1 MSSIHRF
8 DLMLQNEIVS
18 ACRASLSLGGKKRKS
33 INNISAWTSWR
44 ENVLQTIR
52 SAFPK
57 AIFERRNELNARIVS
72 RFEFDHFRIENVL
85 FESLPGWEVNGTVYL
100 PKQRGIYPGVVCPTG
115 HSTKTGENYQ
125 RSAQIFAR
133 NGYIAISFDPPG
145 CAGEI
150 AHLNDHFTNGLIGY
164 LTGFWSQTH
173 FVIDAIRCID
183 YLLTRDD
190 VDSKAGISITG
201 VSGGGVTSFFTALL
215 DERIAFTAPVCCL
228 NEHESIHLTDLYT
241 SCPEQFGPGYIST
254 GIDYVDYIA
263 AIAPRPCLIMGGK
276 NDEVFDYRSTV
287 RLFEE
292 VKSIYKVADCQDQCG
307 LYIDEESGHAYSV
320 NMANEAVKWMN
331 KFIKKSDE
339 SALNITEEQIYII
352 EKEKLLCHPSNK
364 VNMFTINRDIA
375 IKLRNERQKK
385 RNHLYP
391 IVENLL
397 NVSANVG
404 PMNVSKRSGPHRV
417 WHALIEEIDIQ
428 PNSETHLPGLMITHT
443 EDKSPNPGML
453 WIDEHGK
460 WSALLHDGFLCQ
472 ALRIFSDDC
481 LPEQPRILSLDVS
494 GFGSLTPEP
503 TAYDL
508 AGWNDIERI
517 LTYLS
522 VANSKPI
529 MGLCVRDAICGLDYL
544 KSRPEVDINK
554 IIVGGRGIGA
564 IVALHVACLKPEVK
578 RVICM
583 DMLSHY
589 GAMTEEFPFSWRQ
602 SIVIP
607 NILLYYDLPEL
618 ISSLVNTNVY
628 VINPL
633 SAVKSLISQEY
644 ADDLYSVA
652 SNAIIKCKVD
662 GGSALIDAIYA
673 KW

>member
-1 MSSIHRF
+1 MF
-8 DLMLQNEIVS
+8 YMDQPELMLQNEIVS
-18 ACRASLSLGGKKRKS
+18 ACRASLSSGAKRRRS
-33 INNISAWTSWR
+33 INSIEDWLSWR
-44 ENVLQTIR
+44 SDVLGIIK

-57 AIFERRNELNARIVS
+57 IIFERNNELNVRIVS
-72 RFEFDHFRIENVL
+72 KFEFENFRIENVL

-100 PKQRGIYPGVVCPTG
+100 PKRRGKYPGVVCPTG
-115 HSTKTGENYQ
+115 HSAKTGENYQ
-125 RSAQIFAR
+125 RPAQVFAR

-190 VDSKAGISITG
+190 IDNSAGISITG

-215 DERIAFTAPVCCL
+215 DERVVFTAPVCCL
-228 NEHESIHLTDLYT
+228 NEHESLHLNDLYT
-241 SCPEQFGPGYIST
+241 SCPEQFGPGYISA
-254 GIDYVDYIA
+254 GIDYVDYIS

-292 VKSIYKVADCQDQCG
+292 VKNVYKIIGHQDQCG
-307 LYIDEESGHAYSV
+307 LYIDEESGHAYSI
-320 NMANEAVKWMN
+320 NMTNEAVKWMN
-331 KFIKKSDE
+331 RIIKKSDDV
-339 SALNITEEQIYII
+339 SDLRDEQIFII
-352 EKEKLLCHPSNK
+352 DQEKLLCRPSNK
-364 VNMFTINRDIA
+364 VNMFTINRDEA
-375 IKLRNERQKK
+375 IRVKGDRKKVQNGLHPLVEKLLGISADIK
-385 RNHLYP
+385 P
-391 IVENLL
+391 L
-397 NVSANVG
+397 NVSL
-404 PMNVSKRSGPHRV
+404 RSGSRRI
-417 WHALIEEIDIQ
+417 WHALVEEVYIQ
-428 PNSETHLPGLMITHT
+428 SSSYTHLPGLMITHV
-443 EDKSPNPGML
+443 EDKTPKPGML
-453 WIDEHGK
+453 WIDEYGK
-460 WSALLHDGFLCQ
+460 WSALRHDGFLCQ
-472 ALRIFSDDC
+472 ALRIFADDC

-522 VANSKPI
+522 IANSKPI
-529 MGLCVRDAICGLDYL
+529 MGLRVRDAICGLDYL
-544 KSRPEVDINK
+544 ASRPEVDIDK

-564 IVALHVACLKPEVK
+564 VVALHVACLRSYIK

-583 DMLSHY
+583 DSLSHY
-589 GAMTEEFPFSWRQ
+589 GAMTDKFPFSWRQ
-602 SIVIP
+602 SIIIP
-607 NILLYYDLPEL
+607 NILKYYDLPEL
-618 ISSLVNTNVY
+618 ISSLENMSVF

-633 SAVKSLISQEY
+633 DAQKSLLSQES
-644 ADDLYSVA
+644 ADSLYGNS
-652 SNAIIKCKVD
+652 SNVIIKCNVD

>member
-1 MSSIHRF
+1 MSSMRSYES
-8 DLMLQNEIVS
+8 MLQNEVVS
-18 ACRASLSLGGKKRKS
+18 ACRDSLSLGAKRRKS
-33 INNISAWTSWR
+33 INSVSDWVSWR
-44 ENVLQTIR
+44 EDILRVIR
-52 SAFPK
+52 SAFPS
-57 AIFERRNELNARIVS
+57 AIFERNNELNARIVS
-72 RFEFDHFRIENVL
+72 RFEFDHFCIENVL

-100 PKQRGIYPGVVCPTG
+100 PKDRGIYPGVVCPTG

-125 RSAQIFAR
+125 RPAQVFAR

-150 AHLNDHFTNGLIGY
+150 AYLNDHFTNGLIGY

-190 VDSKAGISITG
+190 VDAEAGISITG

-215 DERIAFTAPVCCL
+215 DERVAFMAPVCCL

-241 SCPEQFGPGYIST
+241 SCPEQFGPGYISA
-254 GIDYVDYIA
+254 GIDYVDYIS
-263 AIAPRPCLIMGGK
+263 AISPRPCLIMGGK

-292 VKSIYKVADCQDQCG
+292 VKNVYKMAGYQDHCG
-307 LYIDEESGHAYSV
+307 LYIDEESGHAYSL
-320 NMANEAVKWMN
+320 NMANYAVNWMN
-331 KFIKKSDE
+331 KFIKKSNK
-339 SALNITEEQIYII
+339 SAKDITEEQIYII
-352 EKEKLLCHPSNK
+352 EKEKLLCHPTNS
-364 VNMFTINRDIA
+364 VNMFTINRDLA
-375 IKLRNERQKK
+375 IKLKNDRKNK
-385 RNHLYP
+385 RNDLHP
-391 IVENLL
+391 IIENLL
-397 NVSANVG
+397 NVSADVK
-404 PMNVSKRSGPHRV
+404 PMNVRKKSDSHRV
-417 WHALIEEIDIQ
+417 WHALVEEIDIQ
-428 PNSETHLPGLMITHT
+428 PDSETNLPGLMITHV

-460 WSALLHDGFLCQ
+460 WSALRHDGFLCQ

-522 VANSKPI
+522 IANCKPI
-529 MGLCVRDAICGLDYL
+529 MGLRVRDALCGLDYL

-564 IVALHVACLKPEVK
+564 IIALHASCLRHEVK

-602 SIVIP
+602 SIIIP
-607 NILLYYDLPEL
+607 NILKFYDLPEL
-618 ISSLVNTNVY
+618 ISCLVNANVY

-633 SAVKSLISQEY
+633 SAQKALISQEY
-644 ADDLYSVA
+644 ADSLYSIDG
-652 SNAIIKCKVD
+652 NAIVKCNVD
-662 GGSALIDAIYA
+662 GGNALISAIYA